1 MNISVKI
8 RAFTLVEVMV
18 AMALGI
24 ILLGLIVSIF
34 MAVRSGSLL
43 QNGLASLQEQGRIAI
58 NLVSQEVRK
67 TGFRKPVWVDPLN
80 GYHPIT
86 SNSVNGASGANDT
99 LQIMYLDA
107 VSCLNVLNVNLD
119 PDILEPK
126 ALYKRITFSV
136 DATNPKLPLQ
146 WSCEYGD
153 SPNAL
158 SYEITD
164 QPIIDG
170 VESFQILYGVDTDL
184 PIDFSVN
191 NWATAD
197 EFNPETSICLQ
208 SLSMC
213 MSEGLSGSITSG
225 VPVSLQIGLLLRSP
239 DGVAGN
245 IDSQTFNVLDVS
257 VSAAN
262 DTLIRK
268 LYTTTITLRNLTI

>member
-8 RAFTLVEVMV
+8 RAFTLVELMV
-18 AMALGI
+18 AMTLGI
-24 ILLGLIVSIF
+24 VLLGLVLQIF

-43 QNGLASLQEQGRIAI
+43 QDGLARVQERGRIAI

-86 SNSVNGASGANDT
+86 SSSVNGASGANDT

-136 DATNPKLPLQ
+136 DADEKLQ
-146 WSCEYGD
+146 WSCEYGA
-153 SPNAL
+153 SPAAL
-158 SYEITD
+158 STEISNQT
-164 QPIIDG
+164 IIEG

-197 EFNPETSICLQ
+197 DINPETSICLQ

-239 DGVAGN
+239 DAVAGN

-257 VSAAN
+257 VPAAN
-262 DTLIRK
+262 DRFIRK

>member
-1 MNISVKI
+1 MNVSVKI
-8 RAFTLVEVMV
+8 RAFTLVELMV
-18 AMALGI
+18 AMTLGI
-24 ILLGLIVSIF
+24 VLLGLILQIF

-43 QNGLASLQEQGRIAI
+43 QDGLARVQEQGRIAI

-67 TGFRKPVWVDPLN
+67 TGFRKPVWVDPLT

-119 PDILEPK
+119 PDLLEPK

-136 DATNPKLPLQ
+136 DADEKLQ
-146 WSCEYGD
+146 WSCDYGA
-153 SPNAL
+153 SPATL
-158 SYEITD
+158 STEISNQT
-164 QPIIDG
+164 IIEG

-239 DGVAGN
+239 DPVAGN

>member
-8 RAFTLVEVMV
+8 RAFTLVELMV

-43 QNGLASLQEQGRIAI
+43 QDGLARVQEQGRIAI

-86 SNSVNGASGANDT
+86 SGSVNGASGANDT

-107 VSCLNVLNVNLD
+107 VSCLNVPSGSVDSYL
-119 PDILEPK
+119 LEPK
-126 ALYKRITFSV
+126 ALYKRITFEV

-146 WSCEYGD
+146 WSCEYGP
-153 SPNAL
+153 SPAAL
-158 SYEITD
+158 STEISNQT
-164 QPIIDG
+164 IIEG

-197 EFNPETSICLQ
+197 LFNPETSICLQ

-239 DGVAGN
+239 DAVAGN
-245 IDSQTFNVLDVS
+245 IVSQTFNVLDVS
-257 VSAAN
+257 VSAN